1 MLILKN
7 LVNPVYKLPRLEDQL
22 DFMRRHD
29 LQLLISAVAWLLI
42 TSPPSKLRRVP
53 EAIALHVLVSNLNH
67 KLNSQRLPR
76 QILPRTPATLCTGY
90 PFRKIITR
98 PFFPR
103 MIGERVL
110 PVRLQK
116 LHQLDALLIGK
127 TRAHTNVLQV
137 A

>member
-1 MLILKN
+1 
-7 LVNPVYKLPRLEDQL
+7 
-22 DFMRRHD
+22 
-29 LQLLISAVAWLLI
+29 LISAVAWLLI

-76 QILPRTPATLCTGY
+76 QILPRTPATLRARY

-137 A
+137 ARVVVESQQQRSDTIAVTLFVPAETSHDA